1 MNETTV
7 FTAVFMSLLLF
18 LVQRAEKK
26 ARRMAWF
33 FAICIFLM
41 IRHVAYRQGDESTAW
56 TGLLIAAI
64 INAVFWFLIGRY
76 NPPKSS
82 DSIQVIGMDD

>member
-7 FTAVFMSLLLF
+7 YTAVFMSLLFF

-41 IRHVAYRQGDESTAW
+41 IRHVAYTQGDESTAW
-56 TGLLIAAI
+56 SGLLLAAFL
-64 INAVFWFLIGRY
+64 NSLFWFFIGRY

>member
-41 IRHVAYRQGDESTAW
+41 IRHVAYTQGDESTAW
-56 TGLLIAAI
+56 SGLLLAAFL
-64 INAVFWFLIGRY
+64 NSLFWFFIGRY
-76 NPPKSS
+76 NPPSSS

>member
-1 MNETTV
+1 MNETTL
-7 FTAVFMSLLLF
+7 FTTIFMSLLLF

-33 FAICIFLM
+33 FALCIFLM
-41 IRHVAYRQGDESTAW
+41 IRHVAYTQGDESTAW
-56 TGLLIAAI
+56 IGLLIAAI
-64 INAVFWFLIGRY
+64 LNGLFWFFIGRY

>member
-18 LVQRAEKK
+18 LTHRAEKK
-26 ARRMAWF
+26 ARRIEWF

-41 IRHVAYRQGDESTAW
+41 IRHVAYTQGDESTAW
-56 TGLLIAAI
+56 SGLLIAAI
-64 INAVFWFLIGRY
+64 LNIMFWFLIGRY

>member
-1 MNETTV
+1 MNETTI
-7 FTAVFMSLLLF
+7 FTTVFMSLLLF

-26 ARRMAWF
+26 ARRMALF

-41 IRHVAYRQGDESTAW
+41 IRHVAYTQGDESTAW
-56 TGLLIAAI
+56 SGLLMAAI
-64 INAVFWFLIGRY
+64 LNGMFWFLIGRY

-82 DSIQVIGMDD
+82 DAIEVIGMDD

>member
-7 FTAVFMSLLLF
+7 FTTIFMGLLLF
-18 LVQRAEKK
+18 LVQRTEKK

-33 FAICIFLM
+33 FSLCIFLM
-41 IRHVAYRQGDESTAW
+41 IRHVAYTQGSESSAW
-56 TGLLIAAI
+56 NGLLIAAI
-64 INAVFWFLIGRY
+64 LNALFWFFIGRY

-82 DSIQVIGMDD
+82 DAIQVIGMDD

>member
-1 MNETTV
+1 MNETTL
-7 FTAVFMSLLLF
+7 FTTIFMSLLLF

-26 ARRMAWF
+26 ARWMAWF
-33 FAICIFLM
+33 FAGCIFLM
-41 IRHVAYRQGDESTAW
+41 IRHVAYTQGDESTAW
-56 TGLLIAAI
+56 TGLLIAAVFNGI
-64 INAVFWFLIGRY
+64 FWFVIGRY